1 MTLDHLLS
9 ALDRLRETQL
19 GQTGALRDIAETM
32 QLLAQQNARYGQEL
46 RMLRREQIALRGT
59 LAQINLVSSSRGKR
73 GKSLWS
79 VLLEAGEQRVMKWL
93 VIVLGATYLAK
104 GGDPGTLMQWALKLL

>member
-9 ALDRLRETQL
+9 ALDRIRETQL

-46 RMLRREQIALRGT
+46 RMLRREQLALRGAV
-59 LAQINLVSSSRGKR
+59 AQIGHVSLSGTRR
-73 GKSLWS
+73 RKSLLS